1 MFKQKLLQHQVIKNG
16 LALVVVQ
23 VANYIVPLL
32 AWPLLT
38 KALGLEI
45 FGILM
50 MLFAVC
56 SVCYIFTDF
65 GFNLSATHFIAQN
78 TGEKE
83 LIGQLL
89 GDVFF
94 IKFFLATITSFL
106 ATLYIIFHIIPT
118 YPQVSG
124 VTVILVCLVIFAQA
138 FHSIWFFQGIEKMKH
153 ITKANIFAKVVYI
166 IILLISLQISQ
177 SLNLAIFCFFV
188 SQFLHDNVLCHTA

>member
-65 GFNLSATHFIAQN
+65 GFNLSATHFTN
-78 TGEKE
+78 K
-83 LIGQLL
+83 
-89 GDVFF
+89 
-94 IKFFLATITSFL
+94 
-106 ATLYIIFHIIPT
+106 
-118 YPQVSG
+118 
-124 VTVILVCLVIFAQA
+124 
-138 FHSIWFFQGIEKMKH
+138 
-153 ITKANIFAKVVYI
+153 NR
-166 IILLISLQISQ
+166 
-177 SLNLAIFCFFV
+177 
-188 SQFLHDNVLCHTA
+188 